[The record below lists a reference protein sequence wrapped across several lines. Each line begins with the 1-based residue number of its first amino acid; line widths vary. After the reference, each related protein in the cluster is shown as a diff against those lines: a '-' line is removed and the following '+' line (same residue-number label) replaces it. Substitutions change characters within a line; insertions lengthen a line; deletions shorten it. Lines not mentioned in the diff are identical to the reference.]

1 MSSYIKVENLSKLY
15 RLGVADAMHDSIGGA
30 IGEALKAPFKNLR
43 KLQSL
48 SSFKDEEHES
58 VLWAL
63 RDLSFEVREGE
74 VLGVVGKNG
83 AGKSTLLKL
92 LSRITLPSSGSIEI
106 SGRVVSLLEV
116 GTGFH
121 KELSG
126 RENIYMNGTILGM
139 TRKEIDRKF
148 DEIVDFS
155 GVERFIDTPVKR
167 YSSGMQVRLA
177 FSVAAHLEPEIM
189 IIDEVLAVGDAE
201 FQKRCLGKMKD
212 VSEQGRTVLFVSHNM
227 QAVQSLCTRCIML
240 ENGKMVMDG
249 PTDAVINHYLS
260 KQMAGGSM
268 RLFDR
273 PEDAPGN
280 DLIRLQRAV
289 VYKEGT
295 VPADGQIL
303 YLTDSLVIEFSFRSY
318 SPTLHLNLS
327 LVLNTIKGEVIFN
340 TTTVDKHITD
350 GLFTCKFHVPAN
362 LLNDNVYSID
372 LYFIKSLK
380 QTICLIE
387 NAVSFELHDPPREK
401 AWYGK
406 WIGAI
411 RPKLDTSFEKE
422 NEL

>member
-1 MSSYIKVENLSKLY
+1 MSAYIKVENLSKLY
-15 RLGVADAMHDSIGGA
+15 RLGVADAMHDSLGGA
-30 IGEALKAPFKNLR
+30 IGAALKAPFKNLR

-48 SSFKDEEHES
+48 SDFKDKEDES

-63 RDLSFEVREGE
+63 RDLTFEVREGE

-139 TRKEIDRKF
+139 TRKEIDSKF

-155 GVERFIDTPVKR
+155 GIERFIDTPVKR

-189 IIDEVLAVGDAE
+189 IIDEVLAVGDAD

-212 VSEQGRTVLFVSHNM
+212 VSQQGRTVLFVSHNM

-240 ENGKMVMDG
+240 EHGQLVMDG

-260 KQMAGGSM
+260 KQMTGGAM
-268 RLFDR
+268 REYSK
-273 PEDAPGN
+273 PEEAPGN
-280 DLIRLQRAV
+280 DLIKLQRAF
-289 VYKEGT
+289 VYKQGT
-295 VPADGQIL
+295 GPSEGQIM
-303 YLTDSLVIEFSFRSY
+303 YLTDALVLEFSFWNY
-318 SPTLHLNLS
+318 SPNVHLNLS
-327 LVLNTIKGEVIFN
+327 LVLNTVKGEVIFN
-340 TTTVDKHITD
+340 VVTEDKPIGE
-350 GLFTCKFHVPAN
+350 GLFTCKFNVPAN

-372 LYFIKSLK
+372 LYFIKNLK
-380 QTICLIE
+380 ETICLIE
-387 NAVSFELHDPPREK
+387 NAVSFEVHDAPREK
-401 AWYGK
+401 AWFGK
-406 WIGAI
+406 WIGAV
-411 RPKLDTSFEKE
+411 RPKFDTTFEKE
-422 NEL
+422 SD

>member
-1 MSSYIKVENLSKLY
+1 MSETYIKVDHLSKLY
-15 RLGVADAMHDSIGGA
+15 RLGVADAMHDSLGGA
-30 IGEALKAPFKNLR
+30 IGAALKAPFKNFR

-48 SSFKDEEHES
+48 SDFKDKEDES

-63 RDLSFEVREGE
+63 RDVSFEVREGE

-148 DEIVDFS
+148 DEIVAFS

-189 IIDEVLAVGDAE
+189 IIDEVLAVGDAD

-212 VSEQGRTVLFVSHNM
+212 VSQQGRTVLFVSHNM
-227 QAVQSLCTRCIML
+227 QAVQSLCTRCIMM
-240 ENGKMVMDG
+240 ENGRKVMDG
-249 PTDAVINHYLS
+249 ATDDVINYYLS
-260 KQMAGGSM
+260 KQMTGGSM
-268 RLFDR
+268 RVYDTQA
-273 PEDAPGN
+273 EAPGN
-280 DLIRLQRAV
+280 DQIRLQRAI
-289 VYKEGT
+289 VYKNGSSPSE
-295 VPADGQIL
+295 GQIM
-303 YLTDSLVIEFSFRSY
+303 YLTDALVFEFAFWNNA
-318 SPTLHLNLS
+318 PGVHLNLS
-327 LVLNTIKGEVIFN
+327 LVLNTVKGEVIFN
-340 TTTVDKHITD
+340 VVTDDKPIGE
-350 GLFTCKFHVPAN
+350 GLHVTKFHVPAN
-362 LLNDNVYSID
+362 LLNDNVYSVD
-372 LYFIKSLK
+372 LYFIKNLK
-380 QTICLIE
+380 ETICLIE
-387 NAVSFELHDPPREK
+387 NAVSFEVHDAPREK

-406 WIGAI
+406 WIGAV
-411 RPKLDTSFEKE
+411 RPKFETTFEKE
-422 NEL
+422 SD